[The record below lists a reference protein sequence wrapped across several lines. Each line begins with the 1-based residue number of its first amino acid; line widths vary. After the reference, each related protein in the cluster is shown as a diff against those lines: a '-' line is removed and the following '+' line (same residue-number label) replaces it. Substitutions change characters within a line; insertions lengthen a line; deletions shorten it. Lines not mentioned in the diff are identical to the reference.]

1 MKQPNNA
8 KLYHTALY
16 MRLSRDDENYGD
28 SVSIETQRTILRQ
41 YAKEQGLPV
50 VGEYVDDGWSGTNFE
65 RPGFQRMMDD
75 VEAGKVNCIV
85 TKDLSRFGREH
96 VMMDYYLE
104 FIFPE
109 KQVRYIAVTENED
122 TEKGLSDF
130 VPFKNL
136 FNEWFA
142 KDTSRKV
149 KAALH
154 AKFTAGQR
162 TFAYAPLG
170 YKRHPEV
177 KNALAIDDDTRWIV
191 EKIFDLAVHGAG
203 AAKITRILVNEKVP
217 TPGWIN
223 YKRDGTFANIYAG
236 APEEKAYAWTIAQVK
251 SILKDETYIGNSIHN
266 KQTNISYKNK
276 KKVRKPKEEW
286 FRVEN
291 THEPLVS
298 KEDFDRVQE
307 LIATRRRQQ
316 KDGSTQIFSGLV
328 KCADCGWSLAF
339 NTNRQNK
346 KPYSYYHC
354 SKNGQGLHQC
364 TMHYIRYDVL
374 YTYVLARVQYWAGQ
388 AALNEE
394 HLVQRLLQTG
404 DKERTASQKKQTTE
418 LNKAEK
424 RKAELDRLFAKMY
437 EDWAAG
443 RITEYNFNMLSQ
455 KYQAEQQE
463 LARKIE
469 TLQATLAAQQQSAAD
484 AEKWVHLVRQY
495 TNPIELTAELLNAL
509 IEKILIHEAV
519 KNPDGTKDQEIE
531 IYYRFIGKVE

>member
-8 KLYHTALY
+8 KLYNTALY

-149 KAALH
+149 KSALH
-154 AKFTAGQR
+154 AKFAAGQR

-177 KNALAIDDDTRWIV
+177 KNALAIDEETRWIV

-223 YKRDGTFANIYAG
+223 YNRDGTFANIYAG
-236 APEEKAYAWTIAQVK
+236 APKEKAYAWTIAQVK

-276 KKVRKPKEEW
+276 KKVRKTKEEW

-298 KEDFDRVQE
+298 KEDFARVQD

-316 KDGSTQIFSGLV
+316 NAHPVPDVGVVLHDEDGLFCHI
-328 KCADCGWSLAF
+328 CSL
-339 NTNRQNK
+339 
-346 KPYSYYHC
+346 
-354 SKNGQGLHQC
+354 
-364 TMHYIRYDVL
+364 
-374 YTYVLARVQYWAGQ
+374 
-388 AALNEE
+388 
-394 HLVQRLLQTG
+394 
-404 DKERTASQKKQTTE
+404 
-418 LNKAEK
+418 
-424 RKAELDRLFAKMY
+424 LFPA
-437 EDWAAG
+437 
-443 RITEYNFNMLSQ
+443 I
-455 KYQAEQQE
+455 
-463 LARKIE
+463 
-469 TLQATLAAQQQSAAD
+469 
-484 AEKWVHLVRQY
+484 VPV
-495 TNPIELTAELLNAL
+495 
-509 IEKILIHEAV
+509 
-519 KNPDGTKDQEIE
+519 
-531 IYYRFIGKVE
+531 